1 MSRSP
6 GVGYSNAAGA
16 FRADLWR
23 ERPFRAD
30 LPACEDKE
38 WALHWLQQGYSCVV
52 DPTLVVD
59 HDHPAIRC
67 AGSSAERR
75 EAQGCAM
82 FLEMDAAVEPT
93 QVARA
98 WWADLALV

>member
-1 MSRSP
+1 M
-6 GVGYSNAAGA
+6 
-16 FRADLWR
+16 
-23 ERPFRAD
+23 
-30 LPACEDKE
+30 
-38 WALHWLQQGYSCVV
+38 V